1 MAHDGTHIGETCP
14 DCGTHHRVLES
25 IPNQPLTR
33 SALES
38 IRDGDGITFARG
50 IGWFFGEIVGA
61 GTDDEV
67 TEDIVLGTQEKAL
80 LLSLYEP
87 GWVVDLEAE
96 PREDVDE
103 TVEDVARELWMQSS
117 QGLSE
122 AMHEVL

>member
-14 DCGTHHRVLES
+14 DCGTHHRLLES

-33 SALES
+33 SALDS

-67 TEDIVLGTQEKAL
+67 TEDIVLGTQSKAL

-96 PREDVDE
+96 PRDDVDE

-122 AMHEVL
+122 AMHEML